1 MNFSIQVDIET
12 ILDQIKYGNGGAAKN
27 IVVSPAS
34 LDILLRTAANGAK
47 GKTLEQLLRF
57 LGAEDIDDL
66 NAQASKTMEVLRLA
80 SPENNPPVPER
91 NPNRYSSYDF
101 TKYEHVPANISCAN
115 AVWIDERYSVKDSFK
130 KVLANVYRA
139 ETNPVDFLHQVNFF
153 YASPSYAPELNIFA
167 TQVSRNSRSSSFLTR
182 PEDRMVKERTARV
195 SLCTFC
201 CRTRWADCQ
210 RC

>member
-80 SPENNPPVPER
+80 SPENNPPVP
-91 NPNRYSSYDF
+91 
-101 TKYEHVPANISCAN
+101 EHVPANISCAN